1 MLSGALL
8 MAGSWIPLGWLSV
21 PPMSRGALIVGG
33 HSVYQGKEQRLVP
46 EQAPSTNQ
54 IIGLFSED
62 DFFFNF
68 WSFLFL
74 EGEVKKMNF

>member
-1 MLSGALL
+1 MLYEALL

-21 PPMSRGALIVGG
+21 PPMSWGALIVGG
-33 HSVYQGKEQRLVP
+33 HSVHQGKEQRLVP

-62 DFFFNF
+62 DFFLTF
-68 WSFLFL
+68 
-74 EGEVKKMNF
+74 EVFYSWRGRLRR